1 MLIRIRYTDTTVA
14 IEEVIDKLYSDKEVY
29 ELLHLLILSFFCI
42 ESDYLPMSVKPLPL
56 GRGECQKYSSINRK
70 IQNKLKLLDIQEG
83 SLEDIYDVLY
93 SETKTYLP
101 QYVPHSNQHC
111 IPLSCIRKTNSN
123 TFTFHLEGLPIIPV
137 LD

>member
-1 MLIRIRYTDTTVA
+1 MLIRIRYTDTSVA

-42 ESDYLPMSVKPLPL
+42 ESDY
-56 GRGECQKYSSINRK
+56 KYSSINRK

-93 SETKTYLP
+93 TETKTYLP

>member
-1 MLIRIRYTDTTVA
+1 MLIRIRYTDTAVA

-42 ESDYLPMSVKPLPL
+42 ESDY
-56 GRGECQKYSSINRK
+56 KYSSINRR

-93 SETKTYLP
+93 TETKTYLP

-123 TFTFHLEGLPIIPV
+123 TFTFQLEGLPIIPV

>member
-1 MLIRIRYTDTTVA
+1 MLIRIRYTDTAAA

-42 ESDYLPMSVKPLPL
+42 ESDY
-56 GRGECQKYSSINRK
+56 KYSSINRK

-93 SETKTYLP
+93 TETKTYLP

>member
-1 MLIRIRYTDTTVA
+1 MLIRIRYTDTAVA
-14 IEEVIDKLYSDKEVY
+14 IEEAIDKLYSDKEVY

-42 ESDYLPMSVKPLPL
+42 ESDY
-56 GRGECQKYSSINRK
+56 KYSSINRK

-93 SETKTYLP
+93 TETKTYLP

-123 TFTFHLEGLPIIPV
+123 TFTFQLEGLPIIPV